1 MKIEELMFAAK
12 VFEVA
17 GRIAEGEQS
26 SFARSIEH
34 DKDTRDAQM
43 KNWHA
48 EHVTSSFV
56 PKAYALL
63 NNVALQ
69 ITAIREAEAQ
79 ANRS

>member
-1 MKIEELMFAAK
+1 MEIEELMFAAK
-12 VFEVA
+12 VFELA

-26 SFARSIEH
+26 TFARSIEH

-43 KNWHA
+43 KNWHV
-48 EHVTSSFV
+48 EHTTSSYV

-69 ITAIREAEAQ
+69 IAALRTASQ
-79 ANRS
+79 